1 MKYFYYIYQLLIC
14 APVII
19 ISLIILSWATLLGTH
34 FGNAHFW
41 SYYPGKIWSKI
52 VVRILLLPVK
62 VEGREHLRPDE
73 QYIFMSNHEGAFDIF
88 LIYGYLNRNFK
99 WMMKYELFR
108 IPFIGATCRA
118 AKHIAVDKRTP
129 QKIKKTYDDT
139 HDTLQNGMSV
149 VMFPEGARTKTGE
162 MGPFKRGGF
171 LLAQE
176 LRIPIVPITINGSYD
191 IMPRNHDMHFAVY
204 HSLRLTIHEPIY
216 PTSPEYNDTK
226 ALMAKTFS
234 IIHDGLDK

>member
-19 ISLIILSWATLLGTH
+19 ISLIILTWTTLLGTH

-108 IPFIGATCRA
+108 IP
-118 AKHIAVDKRTP
+118 
-129 QKIKKTYDDT
+129 
-139 HDTLQNGMSV
+139 NS
-149 VMFPEGARTKTGE
+149 
-162 MGPFKRGGF
+162 
-171 LLAQE
+171 
-176 LRIPIVPITINGSYD
+176 
-191 IMPRNHDMHFAVY
+191 
-204 HSLRLTIHEPIY
+204 
-216 PTSPEYNDTK
+216 
-226 ALMAKTFS
+226 
-234 IIHDGLDK
+234 